1 MLCHEFCQFLNWR
14 VFQLALMG
22 LLILDPCWTISKLL
36 WGSHNI
42 LKHFEKFELV
52 KNIAPVSFHIT
63 QYHPPPP
70 PHPTPFCL
78 LAQNFGTGGSGKK
91 CPGYWKI
98 SYCRYLPGGLLCS
111 LSKKDFV
118 KWNIAFRAQFQML
131 ILAEQVLWHFGSVKL
146 LEQRN

>member
-14 VFQLALMG
+14 VFQLALME

-42 LKHFEKFELV
+42 LKYFEKLELV
-52 KNIAPVSFHIT
+52 KNIGPASFTLHSISPPSL
-63 QYHPPPP
+63 PPPS
-70 PHPTPFCL
+70 PFCL
-78 LAQNFGTGGSGKK
+78 LTQNFGTGGSGKK
-91 CPGYWKI
+91 VP
-98 SYCRYLPGGLLCS
+98 RGL
-111 LSKKDFV
+111 KEFQKDFV
-118 KWNIAFRAQFQML
+118 KWNMAFSAQFQML